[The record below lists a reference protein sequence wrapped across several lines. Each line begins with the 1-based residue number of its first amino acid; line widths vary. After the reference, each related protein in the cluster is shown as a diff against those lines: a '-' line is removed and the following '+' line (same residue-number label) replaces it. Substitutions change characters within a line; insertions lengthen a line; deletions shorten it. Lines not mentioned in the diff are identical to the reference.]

1 MGGQEERRE
10 GAIVQRMRESVSE
23 ERSRQKTAT
32 GYSGL
37 FSWENTERGGVGAS
51 QNIMVFHSHQ
61 TTLTALHKSRS
72 QDLANISSPLLYA
85 SELNHKEANRR
96 LAKQT
101 KYW

>member
-10 GAIVQRMRESVSE
+10 GAIVPRMRASVSE

-51 QNIMVFHSHQ
+51 HNIMVFHSHQ
-61 TTLTALHKSRS
+61 TKLTALHKSRS
-72 QDLANISSPLLYA
+72 RDLFLSLRQILVLFYTHLS
-85 SELNHKEANRR
+85 
-96 LAKQT
+96 
-101 KYW
+101 